1 MHKHLVAVMLVAAML
16 APAGACLAQEA
27 VSTKPETLAD
37 KPDEPTPAQIYTVA
51 KWACVLSGLALAGVL
66 WVGWSMQTLARNQ
79 VTLGK
84 LIRSQGPGEKG

>member
-1 MHKHLVAVMLVAAML
+1 MHRYLAAVVLAAAVL
-16 APAGACLAQEA
+16 ALAGACLAQET
-27 VSTKPETLAD
+27 VSTRPETPAE
-37 KPDEPTPAQIYTVA
+37 KPDEPALTEVHTFA

-79 VTLGK
+79 VELGK

>member
-1 MHKHLVAVMLVAAML
+1 MHRYLAAGMLAVAVL
-16 APAGACLAQEA
+16 ALAGACLAQA
-27 VSTKPETLAD
+27 TVSSRPERAAD
-37 KPDEPTPAQIYTVA
+37 EGDEPTLAEVYTFA

-79 VTLGK
+79 VQLGK

>member
-1 MHKHLVAVMLVAAML
+1 MGEDGVHDAEHAHAEQ
-16 APAGACLAQEA
+16 G
-27 VSTKPETLAD
+27 
-37 KPDEPTPAQIYTVA
+37 DEPTLAEVYTFA

-79 VTLGK
+79 VALGK